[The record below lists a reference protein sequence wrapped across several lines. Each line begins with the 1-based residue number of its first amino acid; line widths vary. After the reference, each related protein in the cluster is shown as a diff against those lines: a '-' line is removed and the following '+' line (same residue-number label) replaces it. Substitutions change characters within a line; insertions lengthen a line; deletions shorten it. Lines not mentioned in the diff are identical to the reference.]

1 MVDRENN
8 YNWRWFLELLAV
20 DLDINNSQLWAFMS
34 DRQKAMSPGA
44 YGFLQKIAPEHCVIL
59 GARSKGIVTLNEII
73 RTKLMCRI
81 QKKRD
86 AMQKCGSEY
95 CPRIMKKLEK
105 AKALS
110 FTYSTTWSGGAQY
123 QVLGNEGQFVVD
135 RIEKTCSCR
144 KWQLTGVP
152 CAHAISALYYNQ
164 DRPENYIDECYK
176 VSTFLA
182 IYSHILYPTQDR
194 SCWPSSNQS
203 PMIPPPPVNNK
214 RGKKTMLRRRE
225 PNEEAGYT
233 KGKVSMKGRKITCSI
248 CGVAGHNKRFHGIQV
263 PLQLN
268 L

>member
-1 MVDRENN
+1 MHCKTYSPIVNTDIVLGIHTNFKNN
-8 YNWRWFLELLAV
+8 YKGKALKDQLWKCARATYKPAFNKEMELL
-20 DLDINNSQLWAFMS
+20 
-34 DRQKAMSPGA
+34 KAMSPGA
-44 YGFLQKIAPEHCVIL
+44 YGFFRKIAPEHWSRAHFRPIFKCDMLLNNLCECFNSVIL

-95 CPRIMKKLEK
+95 CARIMKKLEK

-164 DRPENYIDECYK
+164 DRPENYIDEC
-176 VSTFLA
+176 
-182 IYSHILYPTQDR
+182 
-194 SCWPSSNQS
+194 
-203 PMIPPPPVNNK
+203 
-214 RGKKTMLRRRE
+214 
-225 PNEEAGYT
+225 
-233 KGKVSMKGRKITCSI
+233 
-248 CGVAGHNKRFHGIQV
+248 
-263 PLQLN
+263 
-268 L
+268 